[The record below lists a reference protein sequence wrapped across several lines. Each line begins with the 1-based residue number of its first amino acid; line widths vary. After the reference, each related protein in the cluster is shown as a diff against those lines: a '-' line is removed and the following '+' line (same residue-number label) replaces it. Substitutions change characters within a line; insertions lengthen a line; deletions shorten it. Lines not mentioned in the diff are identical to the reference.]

1 MLTISRATSI
11 VEQVYLSGLR
21 AEWDVAHETIRLTG
35 AECDDDQQGVTLG
48 MGAVQEIQPDYDA
61 ARAVGL
67 CDSSAL
73 LYAVRH
79 FAHGMGTF

>member
-1 MLTISRATSI
+1 MSNYNRIAQR
-11 VEQVYLSGLR
+11 VELQGLR
-21 AEWDVAHETIRLTG
+21 AEWDAAHETIHLTG

-79 FAHGMGTF
+79 FAHGMGTI